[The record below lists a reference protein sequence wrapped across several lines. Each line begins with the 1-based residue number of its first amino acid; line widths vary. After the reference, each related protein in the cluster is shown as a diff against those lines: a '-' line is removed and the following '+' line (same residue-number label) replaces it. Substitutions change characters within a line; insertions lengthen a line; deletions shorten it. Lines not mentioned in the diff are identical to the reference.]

1 MSFTS
6 IYLIGNLF
14 AALFLFSLIL
24 YLHYVKHTDILWKDL
39 FACAAISFGSWITII
54 VFLFYMF
61 MTGVGCIFKK
71 IESMNFWNKRIF

>member
-1 MSFTS
+1 MSSTS
-6 IYLIGNLF
+6 IYLIGNIF

-24 YLHYVKHTDILWKDL
+24 YLHYVKHTDIFMKDL
-39 FACAAISFGSWITII
+39 IACVVISFGSWITVI
-54 VFLFYMF
+54 VFLFYML